1 MSTTVLFRALRAA
14 SAHAA
19 SAHIAAHRRF
29 YTLAVVLLL
38 LFGGDIF
45 AQPTTAQNRSSRGRD
60 FFMTFMPNVHDISS
74 GRSSVSDSLYIYI
87 TSDVPTSGRI
97 RFRSSTGADSVRSF
111 RISNPNE
118 VFIFRIGFQN
128 FELRGFFLGG
138 RGANGAAAIDLVNA
152 QSERIAPQYFR
163 VTADNDVTV
172 YGLNQAL
179 FTSDAFLALPSTSLG
194 QEYVVLS
201 YKSDA
206 RGASFNPN
214 DPNEISTPSQFAI
227 VATDNGTEVRIEPS
241 APTLLAQSTAPQIVR
256 MNQGDS
262 YLVQADPRS
271 RQGFADLTGSRIRAN
286 KPIAVFAGHQRA
298 TIPVEERG
306 NPFRTRDHLVEQLPS
321 LETWGKS
328 AFVTPFIRAQGEI
341 DGNDKFRVLAAY
353 DSTRVFFNGQFVRTL
368 AAGEHF
374 EENLINPGRI
384 TASDQILVAQYKKTS
399 SPRDGN
405 DFRGDPFMIVIP
417 TVEQYDNSYRV
428 VNVSATDISL
438 PAPTG
443 GQVFEFHY
451 VTIVAPNATLD
462 NIRFDETLIGR
473 NRFTPIPTSAFSYVN
488 IPTSAGTHTARAD
501 SAFGV
506 YVYGYGVL
514 NSYGYVGGGKLRIIA
529 PDRNEPLIVSRDSC
543 FGLGGIVFD
552 TLATDSRIASVQA
565 ENLQNVNVNIASFR
579 PFADSVRFS
588 ATLQNTLSDG
598 SFTLVAR
605 DSAGF
610 VARRAFFIPGATV
623 ALQGVGASAQ
633 IPERRFTLDIGR
645 SRVFRFVIENYG
657 TTTQTVS
664 NFARSIVTNTAN
676 AVVVPTLGPLPMVLR
691 PNGRDTLFVRVEAA
705 QQGTFVAEFAVL
717 NGCLTRTIL
726 RLVIDVG
733 RDTTPPTIASTVD
746 NCARLVS
753 LRIADSE
760 PYLSGVRTVQALG
773 QLINCTLQI
782 DPITSAN
789 AQDVRARLNIL
800 NPRRDAIYALQVI
813 DSAGNERVVRD
824 TVQGFTLELVPA
836 LPPAAQTGAFGAI
849 EITRL
854 ECQTLTYR
862 NVGTKPF
869 VIERLTPRRNL
880 WFSIP
885 ESQFPFIVPPNGAT
899 RQLTLCFSPLV
910 QQQYRD
916 SLVIDAFCVQDVL
929 PLSGEGKPLLRLDT
943 GRCEV
948 VIRLTTNSAPRSY
961 FMEQNFPNPSANFT
975 SFNLGL
981 AESSLV
987 KISIFNALGTLIDTP
1002 LHGILSKGVHDV
1014 QVNTSRLE
1022 SGVYFYVLEA
1032 NGEKIVR
1039 QMSVIK

>member
-1 MSTTVLFRALRAA
+1 MSTFFFCSIRPRTRESIAARRLLRA
-14 SAHAA
+14 S
-19 SAHIAAHRRF
+19 F
-29 YTLAVVLLL
+29 MLFVVLM
-38 LFGGDIF
+38 LFCGDML
-45 AQPTTAQNRSSRGRD
+45 AQPVNPQNRTSRGRD
-60 FFMTFMPNVHDISS
+60 FFMTFMPNVHDLS
-74 GRSSVSDSLYIYI
+74 GRSSLTDSLSIYI
-87 TSDVPTSGRI
+87 TSDVPTSGQI
-97 RFRSSTGADSVRSF
+97 AFRNRNGIENTRPF
-111 RISNPNE
+111 RITNPNE
-118 VFIFRIGFQN
+118 VFIFRINFQD
-128 FELRGFFLGG
+128 FELQGFFSGG
-138 RGANGAAAIDLVNA
+138 RSNGALIDLTNA
-152 QSERIAPQYFR
+152 QSERIARQYFR
-163 VTADNDVTV
+163 VTANDEVTV

-179 FTSDAFLALPSTSLG
+179 YTSDAFLALPSTSLG
-194 QEYVVLS
+194 QEYVILS

-206 RGASFNPN
+206 TGMAFSASNPN
-214 DPNEISTPSQFAI
+214 DISTPSQFAI
-227 VATDNGTEVRIEPS
+227 VATENGTEVRIEPS
-241 APTLLAQSTAPQIVR
+241 APTLLAQSTAPQVVR
-256 MNQGDS
+256 MNLGDS

-271 RQGFADLTGSRIRAN
+271 RLGFGDLTGSRVRAN

-328 AFVTPFIRAQGEI
+328 AFITPFIRAQGEI

-368 AAGEHF
+368 AAGEYF

-384 TASDQILVAQYKKTS
+384 TATDQILVAQYKKTS

-405 DFRGDPFMIVIP
+405 DFRGDPFMLVIP

-428 VNVSATDISL
+428 VNVSATDPTL
-438 PAPTG
+438 PAVTG

-462 NIRFDETLIGR
+462 NVRFDETVIGR
-473 NRFTPIPTSAFSYVN
+473 NRFTAIPSSTFSYVN

-501 SAFGV
+501 SAFGI

-514 NSYGYVGGGKLRIIA
+514 NSYGYVGGGKLRVIA
-529 PDRNEPLIVSRDSC
+529 PDRDEPSIITRDSC
-543 FGLGGIVFD
+543 FSVRGIVFD
-552 TLATDSRIASVQA
+552 TLATDSRIASVQV
-565 ENLQNVNVNIASFR
+565 ENVQNVSVNIASFR

-588 ATLQNTLSDG
+588 AALQNTLSDG

-610 VARRAFFIPGATV
+610 VARRTFFITGATV
-623 ALQGVGASAQ
+623 ALQGIGANAQ
-633 IPERRFTLDIGR
+633 VQERRITLDVGR

-657 TTTQTVS
+657 ATTQTIT
-664 NFARSIVTNTAN
+664 NQRLTILTNTAN
-676 AVVVPTLGPLPMVLR
+676 ARIIPSLRALPLVLR
-691 PNGRDTLFVRVEAA
+691 PNERDTLTLRVEAT
-705 QQGTFVAEFAVL
+705 QQGSVVGEYSITT
-717 NGCLTRTIL
+717 NCLTRTIL
-726 RLVIDVG
+726 RLVVDVG
-733 RDTTPPTIASTVD
+733 VDTTPPTIASTVD

-753 LRIADSE
+753 LRITDSE
-760 PYLSGVRTVQALG
+760 PFPSGVRAVQVLG
-773 QLINCTLQI
+773 QLINCSLQI
-782 DPITSAN
+782 DPITSN
-789 AQDVRARLNIL
+789 NSQDVRARLNIV
-800 NPRRDAIYALQVI
+800 NPRRDAIYAIQVI
-813 DSAGNERVVRD
+813 DSAGNERVIRD
-824 TVQGFTLELVPA
+824 TVQGFTLELVPPT
-836 LPPAAQTGAFGAI
+836 PPAQQSGVFGAV

-880 WFSIP
+880 WFSLP

-910 QQQYRD
+910 QQPYRD
-916 SLVIDAFCVQDVL
+916 SLVINAFCVQDVL

-961 FMEQNFPNPSANFT
+961 FMEQNFPNPSTSLT
-975 SFNLGL
+975 SFTLGL
-981 AESSLV
+981 TESSLV
-987 KISIFNALGTLIDTP
+987 KISIFNTLGTLIDTP
-1002 LHGILSKGVHDV
+1002 LQAMLPKGTHDV

-1022 SGVYFYVLEA
+1022 SGVYFYVMEA

-1039 QMSVIK
+1039 QMTVVK